1 MSTPLLEKV
10 PRLKQKGW
18 RRRHPRYRADFPLKA
33 TALRDDGYA
42 EIEGRCSDIGPG
54 GIGTVLNGKL
64 PPGEVVSLEL
74 HLLSSLNSLPV
85 RAIVRYQ
92 KGFVH
97 GLEFLGLSDEQQ
109 MAINTFCTGL
119 EPSDE
124 ENPSAP
130 GNAR

>member
-1 MSTPLLEKV
+1 MLWPYRNDASMSAPLLDKAR
-10 PRLKQKGW
+10 RLKQKSW

-33 TALRDDGYA
+33 TALREDGYA
-42 EIEGRCSDIGPG
+42 EIQGRCSDIGQG
-54 GIGTVLNGKL
+54 GMGTVLNGEV

-74 HLLSSLNSLPV
+74 QLPSSLKSLAI

-109 MAINTFCTGL
+109 LAINSFCTGL
-119 EPSDE
+119 EPSD
-124 ENPSAP
+124 
-130 GNAR
+130 

>member
-1 MSTPLLEKV
+1 VLWPYRNDASMSAPLLDKAR
-10 PRLKQKGW
+10 RLKQKSW

-33 TALRDDGYA
+33 TALREDGYA
-42 EIEGRCSDIGPG
+42 EIQGRCSDIGQG
-54 GIGTVLNGKL
+54 GMGTVLNGEV

-74 HLLSSLNSLPV
+74 QLPSSLKSLAI

-109 MAINTFCTGL
+109 LAINSFCTGL
-119 EPSDE
+119 EPSD
-124 ENPSAP
+124 
-130 GNAR
+130 

>member
-1 MSTPLLEKV
+1 VLWPYRNDASMSAPLLDKV
-10 PRLKQKGW
+10 RRLKQKSW

-33 TALRDDGYA
+33 TALREDGYA
-42 EIEGRCSDIGPG
+42 EIQGRCSDIGQG
-54 GIGTVLNGKL
+54 GMGTVLNGEV

-74 HLLSSLNSLPV
+74 QLPSSLKSLAV

-109 MAINTFCTGL
+109 LAINSFCTGL
-119 EPSDE
+119 EPSD
-124 ENPSAP
+124 
-130 GNAR
+130 